1 MAVAAVDTGDK
12 QPQPVVVLQV
22 KDAAKADAG
31 LTKLQACDSGAESSF
46 GGGSGSNTGSD
57 TGTDTGSD
65 TGTGGWSVDGDWAV
79 VAESDATAKKVAD
92 AAADASLA
100 DDAAYQK
107 WTGEVGDP
115 GVVTMYAAPA
125 AGRYLADNLG
135 QLEGMLSS
143 SGSCA
148 VSSSPS
154 AAPGSAAYSS
164 DLSCTDTGM
173 GGGMGGGVPSDATDA
188 LKQFEGMAA
197 TIRFNDGALELEGA
211 GDPGKASAQQL
222 ASSDKGDDVVT
233 TLPAD
238 TAAALGAGFPEGWFT
253 KLVDQ
258 LASSSGMSAS
268 DLMDQMSQTS
278 GLDLP
283 ADAETLT
290 GDSMALSIG
299 SGFDPETLVNS
310 TDGSGVP
317 IAAKIQG
324 DSDGIDG
331 VLAKLRPQM
340 GAEASMLGSDSSGD
354 MTAVGPDPD
363 YRSQVLG
370 HGNLGDSAVFKDV
383 VREADKA
390 SALFYVNFDT
400 GDDWL
405 SKLAGGD
412 QQVADN
418 LKPLEG
424 LGMST
429 WVDGGASHLVLRLTT
444 D

>member
-1 MAVAAVDTGDK
+1 MG
-12 QPQPVVVLQV
+12 
-22 KDAAKADAG
+22 
-31 LTKLQACDSGAESSF
+31 
-46 GGGSGSNTGSD
+46 
-57 TGTDTGSD
+57 
-65 TGTGGWSVDGDWAV
+65 
-79 VAESDATAKKVAD
+79 
-92 AAADASLA
+92 
-100 DDAAYQK
+100 
-107 WTGEVGDP
+107 
-115 GVVTMYAAPA
+115 
-125 AGRYLADNLG
+125 
-135 QLEGMLSS
+135 S
-143 SGSCA
+143 SG
-148 VSSSPS
+148 
-154 AAPGSAAYSS
+154 
-164 DLSCTDTGM
+164 L
-173 GGGMGGGVPSDATDA
+173 PSDATDA

-222 ASSDKGDDVVT
+222 ASSDKGDDVVA

-238 TAAALGAGFPEGWFT
+238 TAAAIGAGFPDGWFT

-258 LASSSGMSAS
+258 MASSSGMSAS
-268 DLMDQMSQTS
+268 DLMEQMSQTS

-290 GDSMALSIG
+290 GDSMALSVG

-324 DSDGIDG
+324 DSDAIDG

-340 GAEASMLGSDSSGD
+340 GAEASLLGSDSSGD

-412 QQVADN
+412 RQVADN